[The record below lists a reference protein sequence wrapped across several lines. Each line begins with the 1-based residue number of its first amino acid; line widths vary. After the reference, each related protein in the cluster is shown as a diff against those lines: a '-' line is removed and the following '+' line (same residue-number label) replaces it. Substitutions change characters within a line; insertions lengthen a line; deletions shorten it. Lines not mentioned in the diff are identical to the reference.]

1 MGTMLRRWYH
11 LYEDDVD
18 DYDYEDDDDD
28 EEDYGRKIES
38 MKGLEEYWWS

>member
-18 DYDYEDDDDD
+18 DYDYEDDDD